1 MLLQTS
7 AEINMD
13 PDAEEALGM
22 LANQFPEEYPEDK
35 PAPVPVKQPSA
46 EELAATEKQ
55 EALAIS

>member
-13 PDAEEALGM
+13 PDAEEALNM

-35 PAPVPVKQPSA
+35 PAPVPVILPSA
-46 EELAATEKQ
+46 EELASTE
-55 EALAIS
+55 